1 MDFAQ
6 AVSSGFKN
14 YVGFEGRASRSEY
27 WYWTLFSVILSA
39 VAATM
44 DAFAGLGFFSGAVSL
59 GLLLPSLA
67 VAFRRIHD
75 IDRTAWWILLS
86 FTIIGGIVLLVWFC
100 LRGTTGPNR
109 FGSDPL

>member
-6 AVSSGFKN
+6 TVSSGFKN
-14 YVGFEGRASRSEY
+14 YVGFDGRASRSEY
-27 WYWTLFSVILSA
+27 WYWTLFSV
-39 VAATM
+39 VASIIAAAM
-44 DAFAGLGFFSGAVSL
+44 DSVVGLGFFSGAVSL

-86 FTIIGGIVLLVWFC
+86 FTVIGGIVLLIWFC
-100 LRGTTGPNR
+100 LRGTMGTNR
-109 FGSDPL
+109 FGPDPL